1 MPLWSVSSGF
11 VFNNTNYNYSNA
23 NAGNRLHLCKILKR
37 QKPCH
42 LAKNNYSKGV
52 GRETENSDTKSK
64 AMKRIGNLYDK
75 VCMMDNL
82 ILAYNKALKGKSQ
95 QYGVKMFEKDVEK
108 NLIELQKELI
118 SLTYKTSEYS
128 IFTIYDPKER
138 EIFRLPFR
146 DRIVHHAIM
155 NILEPI
161 WTSIFITHSYS
172 CIKGRGIHGALKH
185 LKRDLKNYENT
196 AYCLKLDIRKFYP
209 SIKHDILKSII
220 RKKIKDNK
228 LIYILDGIIDSAPG
242 VPIGNYLSQ
251 FFANLYL
258 SYFDHWMK
266 EEIKVKHYYRYAD
279 DIVILAGDKPHLHD
293 LFIQMKQYLSENLK
307 LEIKK
312 NYQVF
317 PVEKRGIDFVGYVFF
332 HEHILMRKT
341 IKKRLCR
348 KVAKLNKRNLPTK
361 EFKQYISPNI
371 GWAKHCNSRNL
382 LKTIIKDEE
391 VRRIWN

>member
-1 MPLWSVSSGF
+1 
-11 VFNNTNYNYSNA
+11 
-23 NAGNRLHLCKILKR
+23 
-37 QKPCH
+37 
-42 LAKNNYSKGV
+42 LAKNNNSKGV
-52 GRETENSDTKSK
+52 SRESENSDKKSK
-64 AMKRIGNLYDK
+64 AMKRIGNIYDK
-75 VCMMDNL
+75 VCMMENL
-82 ILAYNKALKGKSQ
+82 ILAYNKARKGKSQ
-95 QYGVKMFEKDVEK
+95 QYGVKLFERDFER
-108 NLIELQKELI
+108 NLIKLQEELI
-118 SLTYKTSEYS
+118 SLSYKTSEYS
-128 IFTIYDPKER
+128 VFTIYDPKER
-138 EIFRLPFR
+138 EIFRLPFK

-161 WTSIFITHSYS
+161 WTSIFISNSYS
-172 CIKGRGIHGALKH
+172 CIKGRGIHGTLKH
-185 LKRDLKNYENT
+185 LKRDLHDYENT
-196 AYCLKLDIRKFYP
+196 LYCLKLDIRKFYP
-209 SIKHDILKSII
+209 SIKHDILKIII

-266 EEIKVKHYYRYAD
+266 EIQKVKYYYRYAD
-279 DIVILAGDKPHLHD
+279 DIVILASNKPFLHD
-293 LFIQMKQYLSENLK
+293 LFIQMKKYLSENLE

-317 PVEKRGIDFVGYVFF
+317 PIEKRGIDFVGYVFY
-332 HEHILMRKT
+332 HTHILMRKT

-348 KVAKLNKRNLPTK
+348 KAAKLNKRKLSIK
-361 EFKQYISPNI
+361 EFKQQIAPNI

-391 VRRIWN
+391 IRRIWN